1 MDLRGRHRVD
11 EERPVHPRKCYA
23 ARLADLVADRKVR
36 SPEGMLENMTE
47 GMVEGIAR
55 DMTASASSRTL
66 FMSRIA
72 ACCGWSGPMAAWDKM
87 ISVFP
92 CVKRGPIQR
101 ASVNG

>member
-1 MDLRGRHRVD
+1 M
-11 EERPVHPRKCYA
+11 
-23 ARLADLVADRKVR
+23 RLTDLVADREAR
-36 SPEGMLENMTE
+36 SPKGMLENMTE

-66 FMSRIA
+66 FMSRIT
-72 ACCGWSGPMAAWDKM
+72 ACCGWNGSMAAWDKM

-92 CVKRGPIQR
+92 CAKRGPIQR